1 MMLSIQG
8 IYTGN
13 EIKPLEEIHLRPNI
27 RVIITF
33 LEDDSNLFAPV
44 QPPGTQGG
52 VRSQTPTQRFL
63 EKCGGWQDT
72 RSPEEIIADIY
83 ASRTTSERGAHLFQ
97 ETD

>member
-13 EIKPLEEIHLRPNI
+13 EIKPLEKIHLRPNI

-33 LEDDSNLFAPV
+33 LEDDSSLFAPA
-44 QPPGTQGG
+44 PPAGNQGG
-52 VRSQTPTQRFL
+52 VRSQTRTQRFL

-72 RSPEEIIADIY
+72 RSPEELIADIY
-83 ASRTTSERGAHLFQ
+83 ASRTSSERGVRLFQ